1 MMSYNP
7 TMTIMKMYD
16 TETELV
22 EALQQGE
29 KRACA
34 EMVKQFSPQVYRVAR
49 RLMDDPQEAEDV
61 LQETFISACDHAEDF
76 EGRSSLG
83 TWLYRI
89 ANNAGLMRLRKKRV
103 QTISIDEPIE
113 LDDGYVPRQLTDWS
127 FDPDEMVLT
136 SELREIMDEAVAEL
150 SDALRAAFVMRDL
163 EGLSTAETAQILS
176 ISESAVKVRLHRARL
191 QLRDH
196 LATYLANHRAEEASQ

>member
-1 MMSYNP
+1 MQRYN
-7 TMTIMKMYD
+7 
-16 TETELV
+16 TEAELID
-22 EALQQGE
+22 ALKQGE

-34 EMVKQFSPQVYRVAR
+34 DLVKRFSPQVYRVAM
-49 RLMDDPQEAEDV
+49 RLMDDPSEAEDV

-76 EGRSSLG
+76 EGRSGLG

-103 QTISIDEPIE
+103 PTVSIDEPIQ
-113 LDDGYVPRQLTDWS
+113 LNDGYVPHQLADWSLDPDRHVLTD
-127 FDPDEMVLT
+127 
-136 SELREIMDEAVAEL
+136 ELREIMDEGVADL
-150 SDALRAAFVMRDL
+150 SDALRSVFVMRDL
-163 EGLSTAETAQILS
+163 EGLSTAETAELLG

-196 LATYLANHRAEEASQ
+196 LAGYMAESGLEGVYG

>member
-1 MMSYNP
+1 
-7 TMTIMKMYD
+7 MKPITYD
-16 TETELV
+16 TEEELV
-22 EALQQGE
+22 EALQEGN

-34 EMVKQFSPQVYRVAR
+34 DLVERFSPQVFRVAM
-49 RLMDDPQEAEDV
+49 RLMDDPHEAEDV

-89 ANNAGLMRLRKKRV
+89 ANNAGLMKLRKKRAP
-103 QTISIDEPIE
+103 TISIDEPIE

-127 FDPDEMVLT
+127 FDPDDLVLT
-136 SELREIMDEAVAEL
+136 DELREIMGQATAEL
-150 SDALRAAFVMRDL
+150 TDALRVAFVMRDL
-163 EGLSTAETAQILS
+163 EGLSTAETAEILG

-191 QLRDH
+191 QLRDR
-196 LATYLANHRAEEASQ
+196 LAEYLAGNGLEETNG